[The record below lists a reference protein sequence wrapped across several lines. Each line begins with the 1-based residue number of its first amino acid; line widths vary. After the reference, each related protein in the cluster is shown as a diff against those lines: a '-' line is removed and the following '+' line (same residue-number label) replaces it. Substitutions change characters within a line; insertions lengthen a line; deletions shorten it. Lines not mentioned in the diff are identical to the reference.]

1 VFAYRTFIAMSKTL
15 KIPSYVRANITAN
28 SYNEAD
34 RTIEVVFATEVEA
47 KRVMWDGTK
56 YTEKLICTP
65 ESVRLER
72 ANSGA
77 NLVDTHSTY
86 SVNTIYGV
94 VSRAWVENGECKAT
108 VRLSKR
114 QEVAGIV
121 GDIIDGIITNISVGY
136 RIYETSVTE
145 NEDTNTYAVRVEDWE
160 PGELSVCSV
169 PVDYAAG
176 VRSVEDPK
184 QAALK
189 FHEITFTQ
197 NTRTMTPEEIAAAA
211 LLAEQKRTATPPVAP
226 DPAVTTE
233 QGIQLERTRV
243 SAITLAVRSANIS
256 DQTFLDGLLS
266 AGSTI
271 DEARA
276 QILERLIAAQTPPAI
291 NARVGNITN
300 EEGQQVRTA
309 LEEVLMHRH
318 DPTHELRS
326 DKAKEMRHA
335 TLLDMASM
343 SLRSKGI
350 ILATGSISRDELVKR
365 AMSTSDYP
373 ILLGNTINRSLRAAY
388 ETATPEWRKFAR
400 KQSASDFKAMSSV
413 GIGGDFKLLKIQEG
427 GEYKQAKMVE
437 TGDNFKLD
445 TYGRTI
451 SITRHAIINDD
462 LGGFMRYTELFGRG
476 AAELQA
482 ELVFGL
488 LTANNG
494 LGRKLSDGKNLFDA
508 AHNNLAAAG
517 AVLSIESLTAARL
530 AMRRQKGMTN
540 EKIIVRPKY
549 LVVPPELETLA
560 WQLVSAA
567 ITPGTTAVANP
578 FYQAFEVIVDVYLEN
593 PTSWYIT
600 ADPSSIPVVQYAFL
614 NGQEGLYTEQE
625 LNFKTD
631 DLDIKVRT
639 DFAATIEEHRG
650 VYKNPGQ

>member
-1 VFAYRTFIAMSKTL
+1 MNKTF

-28 SYNEAD
+28 SYNETD

-56 YTEKLICTP
+56 YSEKLICTP

-94 VSRAWVENGECKAT
+94 VSRAWVENNECKAT
-108 VRLSKR
+108 IRLSKR

-136 RIYETSVTE
+136 RIHETTVTE
-145 NEDTNTYAVRVEDWE
+145 NEDTNTYSVRVEDWE

-169 PVDYAAG
+169 PVDYASG
-176 VRSVEDPK
+176 VRSNEDPK
-184 QAALK
+184 QTAQK

-211 LLAEQKRTATPPVAP
+211 ALAEQKRTATPPVAP
-226 DPAVTTE
+226 ETVATTE

-243 SAITLAVRSANIS
+243 SEITLAVRTANIN
-256 DQTFLDGLLS
+256 DQPFLDGLIS
-266 AGSTI
+266 QGISVDA
-271 DEARA
+271 ARA
-276 QILERLIAAQTPPAI
+276 QIITKLVEAQTPPAI
-291 NARVGNITN
+291 TAHVGTITN
-300 EEGQQVRTA
+300 DEGQQVRSA
-309 LEEVLMHRH
+309 MEEVLMHRH
-318 DPTHELRS
+318 DPSHELRS

-335 TLLDMASM
+335 TLLDMAAM
-343 SLRSKGI
+343 SLRSNGV
-350 ILATGSISRDELVKR
+350 ILSPGSISRDELVKR

-388 ETATPEWRKFAR
+388 EIATPEWRKFAR

-482 ELVFGL
+482 EIVFGL

-508 AHNNLAAAG
+508 AHSNLAAAG
-517 AVLSIESLTAARL
+517 SVLSIESLTAARL
-530 AMRRQKGMTN
+530 AMRRQKGMTG

-549 LVVPPELETLA
+549 LVVPPELETIA
-560 WQLVSAA
+560 WQLVSAQ

-578 FYQAFEVIVDVYLEN
+578 FFNAFEVIVDPYLDS
-593 PTSWYIT
+593 PTKWYVT
-600 ADPSSIPVVQYAFL
+600 ADPASIPVVQYAFL

-650 VYKNPGQ
+650 VYLNPGV

>member
-1 VFAYRTFIAMSKTL
+1 MNKTL
-15 KIPSYVRANITAN
+15 KIPSFVRANITAN
-28 SYNEAD
+28 SYKEAD
-34 RTIEVVFATEVEA
+34 HTIEVVFATEVEA

-65 ESVRLER
+65 QSVRLER

-94 VSRAWVENGECKAT
+94 VSRAWVENNECKAII
-108 VRLSKR
+108 RLSKR
-114 QEVAGIV
+114 QEVSGIV
-121 GDIIDGIITNISVGY
+121 GDIIDGIITNVSVGY
-136 RIYETSVTE
+136 RIYETTVTE
-145 NEDTNTYAVRVEDWE
+145 NEDTNVYDVRVEDWE
-160 PGELSVCSV
+160 PGEISVCSV
-169 PVDYAAG
+169 PIDHAAG
-176 VRSVEDPK
+176 VRSNDDPK
-184 QAALK
+184 QPTLK
-189 FHEITFTQ
+189 YHEISFTQ

-211 LLAEQKRTATPPVAP
+211 QAEQQRGGTPSVATPPAATV
-226 DPAVTTE
+226 PAVANNE
-233 QGIQLERTRV
+233 QGVQLERTRV
-243 SAITLAVRSANIS
+243 SEITLAVRSANIS
-256 DQTFLDGLLS
+256 DPTFLDDLLNNGTS
-266 AGSTI
+266 VDAARSLIITKLVESQAPASRTPTASVTGV
-271 DEARA
+271 DEA
-276 QILERLIAAQTPPAI
+276 
-291 NARVGNITN
+291 V
-300 EEGQQVRTA
+300 QVRSA
-309 LEEVLMHRH
+309 MEEVLMHRH
-318 DPTHELRS
+318 DPTHELKT
-326 DKAKEMRHA
+326 DKAKDMRHA
-335 TLLDMASM
+335 TLLDMASI
-343 SLRSKGI
+343 SLRSQGI
-350 ILATGSISRDELVKR
+350 IINAGSISRDELVKR

-373 ILLGNTINRSLRAAY
+373 LLLGNTINRSLRAAY
-388 ETATPEWRKFAR
+388 EVATPEWRKFAR

-482 ELVFGL
+482 EIVFGL

-494 LGRKLSDGKNLFDA
+494 LGRTLSDGKTLFHAD
-508 AHNNLAAAG
+508 HKNLAASG

-530 AMRRQKGMTN
+530 GMRRQTGLTK

-560 WQLVSAA
+560 WQLVSAP
-567 ITPGTTAVANP
+567 ITPGTTSVANP
-578 FYQAFEVIVDVYLEN
+578 FFGAFEVIVDVYLDS
-593 PTSWYIT
+593 PTKWYIT

-650 VYKNPGQ
+650 VYLNPGA